1 MAAYFPGDF
10 ADTYQ
15 CLQLVQEGR
24 DGDREAAASLRLNAV
39 YFGLYFALS
48 DGNIRCSCRDTNLR
62 SCQGDV
68 RVDILNELLYKITV
82 EWSLVKQQGENML
95 QRLTILLLVTF
106 LAIPSVVFA
115 AKTHKVKKSET
126 LVSIAKKYHVSIPSL
141 KEANNRLNSSI
152 KPGDILV
159 IPPRTA
165 SASAGKE
172 VTVSAS
178 TYKVRKG
185 DTILKI
191 ARKTGV
197 SVARLKSLNGIGKGK
212 LRTGQI
218 LALCEDDAERS
229 DSSRVARA
237 EAKPTLRYADL
248 LNEKEY
254 EQSLSELLEQDGVNL
269 GVAREADEQADN
281 VKLLKTK
288 AFGFLGTRYRF
299 GGSSR
304 SGLDCSAFVQ
314 KVFNEM
320 DVNLPRTARE
330 QYERGEV
337 VAQGDMQK
345 GDLVF
350 FRTYASFP
358 SHVGIYLGNNRMI
371 HASSRDRR
379 VVISSVDTPYY
390 RSRFIGAKRVAKINP
405 DSLNLDEL
413 MLGVEEEVAE
423 EALKNDTLGLA
434 KTSQP

>member
-1 MAAYFPGDF
+1 MF
-10 ADTYQ
+10 
-15 CLQLVQEGR
+15 
-24 DGDREAAASLRLNAV
+24 
-39 YFGLYFALS
+39 
-48 DGNIRCSCRDTNLR
+48 
-62 SCQGDV
+62 
-68 RVDILNELLYKITV
+68 
-82 EWSLVKQQGENML
+82 
-95 QRLTILLLVTF
+95 QRLTILLLVTL
-106 LAIPSVVFA
+106 LAIPSIVFA

-126 LVSIAKKYHVSIPSL
+126 LTSVAKKYHVSITSL
-141 KEANNRLNSSI
+141 KEANNRLNSSL

-159 IPPRTA
+159 IPSRIA
-165 SASAGKE
+165 SAPAAKESAA
-172 VTVSAS
+172 AS
-178 TYKVRKG
+178 VATYKVRKG
-185 DTILKI
+185 DTIKKI

-197 SVARLKSLNGIGKGK
+197 SVARLKSLNGIGKGRLK
-212 LRTGQI
+212 TGQI
-218 LALCEDDAERS
+218 LALREVDADQDRS
-229 DSSRVARA
+229 DSPRVARA

-269 GVAREADEQADN
+269 GVAREADVQADN

-337 VAQGDMQK
+337 VSQGDMQK
-345 GDLVF
+345 GDLIF

-413 MLGVEEEVAE
+413 MLGVEEEVDE
-423 EALKNDTLGLA
+423 EVMKNDTLGLA
-434 KTSQP
+434 KSEEP

>member
-1 MAAYFPGDF
+1 MF
-10 ADTYQ
+10 
-15 CLQLVQEGR
+15 
-24 DGDREAAASLRLNAV
+24 
-39 YFGLYFALS
+39 
-48 DGNIRCSCRDTNLR
+48 
-62 SCQGDV
+62 
-68 RVDILNELLYKITV
+68 
-82 EWSLVKQQGENML
+82 
-95 QRLTILLLVTF
+95 QRLTILLLVT
-106 LAIPSVVFA
+106 LLTIPSIVFA
-115 AKTHKVKKSET
+115 AKTHKVKKNET
-126 LVSIAKKYHVSIPSL
+126 LTSVAKKYHVSINSL

-165 SASAGKE
+165 SAPSAKE
-172 VTVSAS
+172 STTASAA

-185 DTILKI
+185 DTIKTI

-197 SVARLKSLNGIGKGK
+197 SVARLKSLNGIGKSK
-212 LRTGQI
+212 LRAGQI
-218 LALCEDDAERS
+218 LALREVDTERS
-229 DSSRVARA
+229 DSSGAAQVA
-237 EAKPTLRYADL
+237 AKPTLRYADL

-254 EQSLSELLEQDGVNL
+254 EQTLSELLEQDGVNL
-269 GVAREADEQADN
+269 GVARGTDVQADQADN

-337 VAQGDMQK
+337 VSQGDMQK
-345 GDLVF
+345 GDLIF

-423 EALKNDTLGLA
+423 EAMKNDTLGLA
-434 KTSQP
+434 KTTQP